1 MAYIKNRIIHR
12 FIRDITEYLEDG
24 VCYGQVLPAD
34 TQVYADYS
42 KEAGQVDPD
51 GNPKVGLYYVIGDG
65 VHTYIE
71 IRDGY
76 GENDYNKEYMAFE
89 ADSSVLKDVYL
100 RDLKDGN
107 FLRWNDELDRWTNI
121 ITPPVPLDDILQER
135 EYNCGYAGAN
145 YEYII
150 DGGNAGSIAVN
161 SLDCGRVSITHY
173 NIEFIKW
180 V

>member
-24 VCYGQVLPAD
+24 VCFGQVLPVD

-42 KEAGQVDPD
+42 KEAGQVDPE

-65 VHTYIE
+65 VHTYTE
-71 IRDGY
+71 IRDGH

-107 FLRWNDELDRWTNI
+107 FLRWSDELDRWINI
-121 ITPPVPLDDILQER
+121 NTPPVPLDDILQER
-135 EYNCGYAGAN
+135 FFDCGNAESEN
-145 YEYII
+145 EYII
-150 DGGNAGSIAVN
+150 DGGNAGAIAVN
-161 SLDCGRVSITHY
+161 LLDCGKISITDY
-173 NIEFIKW
+173 NIEFLKW